1 MLEVRS
7 LTKYYGSVRGV
18 ENLTF
23 AIESGEIFGYLGPNG
38 SGKTTTLRCIMGLLK
53 PTGGVCRVFGEQVV
67 AGRATHHLRI
77 GYLPGDF
84 RIWPRLTARRALKM
98 LAALGNRDRARARR
112 EELAERLGLD
122 LDRPVG
128 DLSKGNRQKVGVIYA
143 FQQYTFSS
151 QFRFSDENKIN
162 RTLLILDE
170 PTIGLDPLMRQIVLD
185 LIREAADA
193 GATVLLSSHNL
204 SEVAAVCGR
213 AGILREGRL
222 VEVAP
227 ISDILQQGE
236 HHLEVWFADGDM
248 VPKVPAEQLPGVRLI
263 QQQPGMLHLAYQGSS
278 DAVLKW
284 LAQFPVERIATPQTS
299 LEEAFMQYYKQQPD
313 ATAKAGNDATQKGGH
328 S

>member
-18 ENLTF
+18 EDLTF
-23 AIESGEIFGYLGPNG
+23 AIEPGEIFGYLGPNG
-38 SGKTTTLRCIMGLLK
+38 SGKTTTIRCIMGLLK
-53 PTGGVCRVFGEQVV
+53 PTKGECRVFGERVV
-67 AGRATHHLRI
+67 AGRATQHSRL

-84 RIWPRLTARRALKM
+84 RLWPRLTARRSLSM
-98 LAALGNRDRARARR
+98 LAALGNGDRARARR
-112 EELAERLGLD
+112 EELAARLGLN
-122 LDRPVG
+122 LERPVG
-128 DLSKGNRQKVGVIYA
+128 ELSKGNRQKVGVIYA
-143 FQQYTFSS
+143 FQHQP
-151 QFRFSDENKIN
+151 DA
-162 RTLLILDE
+162 LILDE
-170 PTIGLDPLMRQIVLD
+170 PTIGLDPLMRQIVLE
-185 LIREAADA
+185 LIRESADG

-222 VEVAP
+222 VELAP
-227 ISDILQQGE
+227 ISEIVQQGE
-236 HHLEVWFADGDM
+236 HRLKVWFADGNL
-248 VPKVPAEQLPGVRLI
+248 VPKLPAERLPGIRLI

-299 LEEAFMQYYKQQPD
+299 LEEAFMQYYEQQP
-313 ATAKAGNDATQKGGH
+313 APTAETGSDPNPKGGP